1 MTRSVRQLLV
11 AGLIVLGA
19 GSSPAMAQTG
29 ALVGGVPDVPGNL
42 EVEAGFVLFSKG
54 HAIGTQNY
62 VCLPAANGGVAWK
75 FVAPTRD
82 LSVPVFGF
90 QAQLATHF
98 LSPNPDEPGLARA
111 TWQHS
116 IDSSRVWA
124 KATPEH
130 TSTDPHFVEAGA
142 IPWLL
147 LDVVG
152 TEAGPDGGTFL
163 SQTAFIQRLNTSGG
177 VAPATGCSQAT
188 DIGAVKLVP
197 YTADY
202 FFYKPRRPR

>member
-1 MTRSVRQLLV
+1 MTTNLRQLLA

-19 GSSPAMAQTG
+19 GASPALAQTG
-29 ALVGGVPDVPGNL
+29 SLTGGVPDVPSNL

-54 HAIGTQNY
+54 HATGTQNY
-62 VCLPAANGGVAWK
+62 ICLPAAGGFAWK
-75 FVAPTRD
+75 FVAPEAT
-82 LSVPVFGF
+82 LFVPVLGF

-98 LSPNPDEPGLARA
+98 LSPNPDEPGVARA

-116 IDSSRVWA
+116 IDSSRVWG

-130 TSTDPHFVEAGA
+130 TSTDPNFVAPGA

-152 TEAGPDGGTFL
+152 QEAGPDGGTFL
-163 SQTAFIQRLNTSGG
+163 SQTAFIQRLNTAGG
-177 VAPATGCSQAT
+177 QAPTTGCSAPT
-188 DIGAVKLVP
+188 NVGTVTLVP
-197 YTADY
+197 YQADY
-202 FFYKPRRPR
+202 FFYKGRRNR

>member
-1 MTRSVRQLLV
+1 MLIHVRRLLTV
-11 AGLIVLGA
+11 GMIVLGA
-19 GSSPAMAQTG
+19 GVSPALAQTG
-29 ALVGGVPDVPGNL
+29 SPVGGVPDVPGNL
-42 EVEAGFVLFSKG
+42 EVEAGFVLYSKG

-62 VCLPAANGGVAWK
+62 VCLPAGGGAVAWK
-75 FVAPTRD
+75 FVAPQAT
-82 LSVPVFGF
+82 LFVPVFGF

-116 IDSSRVWA
+116 VDSSRVWA

-130 TSTDPHFVEAGA
+130 TSSDPNFVAPGA

-152 TEAGPDGGTFL
+152 QEAGPDGGTFL
-163 SQTAFIQRLNTSGG
+163 SQAAFIQRLNTAGG
-177 VAPATGCSQAT
+177 QAPTTGCSQAT
-188 DIGAVKLVP
+188 NIGAVALMP

-202 FFYKPRRPR
+202 FFYKPRRAR

>member
-1 MTRSVRQLLV
+1 MITNVRQLFA

-19 GSSPAMAQTG
+19 GASPALAQTG
-29 ALVGGVPDVPGNL
+29 SVIAVPEVPSNL
-42 EVEAGFVLFSKG
+42 EVEAGYVVYSKG
-54 HAIGTQNY
+54 QATGTQNY
-62 VCLPAANGGVAWK
+62 VCLPTAAGGVAWK
-75 FVAPTRD
+75 FVAPQAT
-82 LSVPVFGF
+82 LYVPVLGL

-124 KATPEH
+124 RATPEH
-130 TSTDPHFVEAGA
+130 TSTDANFVAPGA

-152 TEAGPDGGTFL
+152 QEAGPDGGTFL
-163 SQTAFIQRLNTSGG
+163 SQAAFIQRLNTAGG
-177 VAPATGCSQAT
+177 QAPATGCSLPANV
-188 DIGAVKLVP
+188 GAVALVP
-197 YTADY
+197 YSADY
-202 FFYKPRRPR
+202 FFYKPRRTR

>member
-1 MTRSVRQLLV
+1 MTTNVRQLLA
-11 AGLIVLGA
+11 AGLIVLGTGA
-19 GSSPAMAQTG
+19 SPALAQTG
-29 ALVGGVPDVPGNL
+29 SLTGGVPEVPSNL
-42 EVEAGFVLFSKG
+42 EVEAGFVLYSKG

-62 VCLPAANGGVAWK
+62 VCLPTATGVAWK
-75 FVAPTRD
+75 FVAPQAT
-82 LSVPVFGF
+82 LYVPVLGF

-98 LSPNPDEPGLARA
+98 LSPNPDEPGFARA

-116 IDSSRVWA
+116 VDSSRVWA

-130 TSTDPHFVEAGA
+130 TSTDPNFVAPGA

-152 TEAGPDGGTFL
+152 QEAGPDGGTFFA
-163 SQTAFIQRLNTSGG
+163 QAAFIQRLNTSGG
-177 VAPATGCSQAT
+177 QAPATGCSQAT
-188 DIGAVKLVP
+188 NIGAVTLVP

-202 FFYKPRRPR
+202 FFYKARRK

>member
-1 MTRSVRQLLV
+1 MITNVRQLLA

-19 GSSPAMAQTG
+19 GASPALAQTG
-29 ALVGGVPDVPGNL
+29 SLIGGVPDVPSNL
-42 EVEAGFVLFSKG
+42 EVEAGFILYSKG

-62 VCLPAANGGVAWK
+62 VCLPAATGVAWK
-75 FVAPTRD
+75 FVAPQAT
-82 LSVPVFGF
+82 LYVPVLGL

-98 LSPNPDEPGLARA
+98 LSPNPDEPGVARA

-130 TSTDPHFVEAGA
+130 TSTDANFVEPGA

-152 TEAGPDGGTFL
+152 QEDGPDGGTFL
-163 SQTAFIQRLNTSGG
+163 SQAAFIQRLNTHGG
-177 VAPATGCSQAT
+177 QAPTTGCSVAANVGT
-188 DIGAVKLVP
+188 VVLVP

-202 FFYKPRRPR
+202 FFYKPRRQR

>member
-1 MTRSVRQLLV
+1 MLTSVRQLLT

-19 GSSPAMAQTG
+19 GVSPALAQTG
-29 ALVGGVPDVPGNL
+29 SFVGGVPDVPSNL
-42 EVEAGFVLFSKG
+42 EVEAGFVLYSKG

-62 VCLPAANGGVAWK
+62 VCLPAAGGGVAWK
-75 FVAPTRD
+75 FVAPLAT
-82 LSVPVFGF
+82 LFVPVLGF

-98 LSPNPDEPGLARA
+98 LSPNPDEPGIARA

-116 IDSSRVWA
+116 VDSSRVWA

-130 TSTDPHFVEAGA
+130 TSIDPNFVAPGA

-152 TEAGPDGGTFL
+152 QEAGPDGGTFL
-163 SQTAFIQRLNTSGG
+163 SQAAFIQRLNTAGG
-177 VAPATGCSQAT
+177 QAPTTGCSQT
-188 DIGAVKLVP
+188 TNIGAVALMP

-202 FFYKPRRPR
+202 FFYKPRRAR